1 MSKEPV
7 LTQEQLKELENLS
20 IEIEREAIE
29 LRKDYEDNP
38 SEESGSVIVV
48 HQDSE
53 YLTNEETDDD

>member
-1 MSKEPV
+1 MSKEPI
-7 LTQEQLKELENLS
+7 LTQEQLQELENLS
-20 IEIEREAIE
+20 IEIEKEAIE

>member
-1 MSKEPV
+1 MSKEPI

-20 IEIEREAIE
+20 IEIEKEAIE